1 MGKLTGI
8 GYKREKRGTVITC
21 EKAFVGLQSGVEDDI
36 RGIPG
41 KRQVTVLSAEAF
53 EMACKQLETSLAWT
67 VRRANLLI
75 EGIDL
80 QGSTGKQLLIGEVV
94 LEITGETEPC
104 YRMDEQC
111 EGLKEALQTDWRGGV
126 TCMVIC
132 EGHIH
137 LNDSVQ
143 LIEATH
149 E

>member
-132 EGHIH
+132 EGHIR

>member
-1 MGKLTGI
+1 MGKLSGI

-21 EKAFVGLQSGVEDDI
+21 EKAFVGLQSGVEGDI

-53 EMACKQLETSLAWT
+53 DMACKQLGMSLPWT

-80 QGSTGKQLLIGEVV
+80 QASTGKLLQIGEVV

-111 EGLKEALQTDWRGGV
+111 DGLKEALQTDWRGGV
-126 TCMVIC
+126 TCTVIS
-132 EGHIH
+132 EGHVC

-143 LIEATH
+143 LIEASH